1 MGNFRIVSHRMFK
14 LALAQMRVDG
24 GCRSANIER
33 AISRIEA
40 AAAAG
45 AQVVLLPE
53 TMDLGWTHPAAQT
66 EAESIPDG
74 FACARLCEAAR
85 RHGLYLCAGLVERR
99 GSAVYNAAVL
109 IGPDGELLLHHRKLN
124 ELEIAHAIYLQGDRL
139 GVVSTPLA
147 TFGVMIC
154 ADAFA
159 RGQTLTRTLGLMGA
173 DIILSPCA
181 WAVPANHDQAVEPY
195 GQLWL
200 DNYQPVARDFQLWIA
215 GVSNVGWLAAGPWAG
230 RKCIGC
236 SLVIGPGGEIVASGP
251 YGPDADQIIYVE
263 VAPAPRPARG
273 AGWEAYWHQRIRGA
287 QR

>member
-1 MGNFRIVSHRMFK
+1 
-14 LALAQMRVDG
+14 MRVDG
-24 GCRSANIER
+24 GCRNANIER
-33 AISRIEA
+33 AISRIQA

-53 TMDLGWTHPAAQT
+53 AMDLGWTHPAAQT
-66 EAESIPDG
+66 EAESIPEG
-74 FACARLCEAAR
+74 FACARLREAAR
-85 RHGLYLCAGLVERR
+85 RNGLYLCAGLVERR

-124 ELEIAHAIYLQGDRL
+124 ELEIAHAVYRQGDRL

-147 TFGVMIC
+147 TFGLMIC

-181 WAVPANHDQAVEPY
+181 WAVPANHDQTVEPY

-273 AGWEAYWHQRIRGA
+273 DGWEAYWSQQIKGEQR
-287 QR
+287 